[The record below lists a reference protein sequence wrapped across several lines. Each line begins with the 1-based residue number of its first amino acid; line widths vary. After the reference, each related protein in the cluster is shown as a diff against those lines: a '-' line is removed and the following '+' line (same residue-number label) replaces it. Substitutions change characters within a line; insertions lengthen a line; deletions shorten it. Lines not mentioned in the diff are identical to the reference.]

1 MSTFSRFLPFLKPYL
16 SRMVLAGLLVMG
28 VAAINLALLRL
39 AGTLWDIITVQH
51 DQSRMTDMI
60 AVFLGLVVLQGLC
73 SMGHSYLTAWISQ
86 RIVADFRRHL
96 FAHLHTLSVS
106 FFARRR
112 TGELLSRL
120 MNDVTVIQSVVTE
133 TPIDSA
139 KQLVTFVG
147 GITFLLTMNW
157 RLCLLIL
164 VLLPLLVLVAKF
176 FGRRLKS
183 LSTSIQD
190 HTAAMSTLIEE
201 VISGI
206 RIVKSFV
213 QTQREETRFAA
224 QVEQTLA
231 LTMRKAG
238 VMAVFIPVI
247 SLLTFSAAAAVL
259 WYGGRQVID
268 GSVSP
273 GDLFAFVLFAGILI
287 GPFSSAARVF
297 AQIREAQGATQRVFE
312 ILDTRSEVSDSPTAT
327 TLSSVSGHI
336 RAEHIGFAYD
346 PRQPV
351 LTDVSFEAKPGE
363 LVAIV
368 GPTGAGKTTVM
379 NLLHRFYD
387 PTEGHITVDGHDLR
401 QVTMDS
407 WYRQIALVPQETIL
421 FGGTIL
427 DNIRY
432 GDEKASQEEV
442 VAASRAAHAH
452 DFIMS
457 FPDQYQTIVGEKGIN
472 VSGGQRQRIA
482 IARAIVKNPRILL
495 LDEATSA
502 LDSESERLV
511 QEALE
516 QLMKGRTTFV
526 IAHRLTTIQRA
537 DRILVLNKG
546 RLVETGTHAELM
558 DRKGLYQYLY
568 TLAAHRT
575 PLVNLRRKVGG
586 GRPTHSILSTLDNSQ
601 PGKACPQFFV
611 FTSRSF
617 RSPACLQQ

>member
-1 MSTFSRFLPFLKPYL
+1 MSTFTRFFPFLKPYL
-16 SRMVLAGLLVMG
+16 SRMLLAGLLVMG

-39 AGTLWDIITVQH
+39 AGMLWDVITVQH
-51 DQSRMTDMI
+51 DAARMNQLI
-60 AVFLGLVVLQGLC
+60 ALFLGLVIFQGLC
-73 SMGHSYLTAWISQ
+73 SMGHSYLTALVSQ
-86 RIVADFRRHL
+86 HIIADFRTHL
-96 FAHLHTLSVS
+96 FAHLQTLSVS

-120 MNDVTVIQSVVTE
+120 MNDVTVIQTVATE
-133 TPIDSA
+133 TPIDTA
-139 KQLVTFVG
+139 KQLVTFIG
-147 GITFLLTMNW
+147 GIAFLLAMNW

-164 VLLPLLVLVAKF
+164 VLLPLLVIVAKF

-190 HTAAMSTLIEE
+190 QTAALSTLIEE

-213 QTQREETRFAA
+213 QMKREETRFAG
-224 QVEQTLA
+224 QVDQTLS
-231 LTMRKAG
+231 LTMRRAG
-238 VMAVFIPVI
+238 IMAIFIPVI

-268 GSVSP
+268 GTVSP

-297 AQIREAQGATQRVFE
+297 AQVREAQGATERVFE
-312 ILDTRSEVSDSPTAT
+312 ILDQQPEVSDLPNAT
-327 TLSSVSGHI
+327 VLSSVSGHI
-336 RAEHIGFAYD
+336 TVERVSFAYD

-351 LTDVSFEAKPGE
+351 LTDISFETQPGE

-368 GPTGAGKTTVM
+368 GPTGAGKTTAI
-379 NLLHRFYD
+379 NLIHRFYD
-387 PTEGHITVDGHDLR
+387 PTEGRITIDGQDLR
-401 QVTMDS
+401 QVTIES
-407 WYRQIALVPQETIL
+407 WYRQIALVPQETIV

-432 GDEKASQEEV
+432 GNREASEHTVIE
-442 VAASRAAHAH
+442 ASRAAHAH

-457 FPDQYQTIVGEKGIN
+457 FPDQYQTVVGEKGIN

-502 LDSESERLV
+502 LDSESERFV

-516 QLMKGRTTFV
+516 QLMRGRTTFV

-546 RLVETGTHAELM
+546 RLVETGTHGELM
-558 DRKGLYQYLY
+558 ERKGLYHYLY
-568 TLAAHRT
+568 TLRLAEL
-575 PLVNLRRKVGG
+575 P
-586 GRPTHSILSTLDNSQ
+586 S
-601 PGKACPQFFV
+601 
-611 FTSRSF
+611 
-617 RSPACLQQ
+617 

>member
-16 SRMVLAGLLVMG
+16 PRMVVAGLLVMS

-39 AGTLWDIITVQH
+39 AGNLWDIITVQH

-60 AVFLGLVVLQGLC
+60 TIFLGLVILQGLC

-86 RIVADFRRHL
+86 RIIADFRRHL

-147 GITFLLTMNW
+147 GITFLLMMNW

-164 VLLPLLVLVAKF
+164 VLLPLLVLVAKV

-312 ILDTRSEVSDSPTAT
+312 ILDTGSEVSDSPTAT

-336 RAEHIGFAYD
+336 RAEHVGFAYD

-351 LTDVSFEAKPGE
+351 LMDISFEAKPGE

-387 PTEGHITVDGHDLR
+387 PTEGYITIDGQDLR

-558 DRKGLYQYLY
+558 EHKGLYQYLY
-568 TLAAHRT
+568 TLR
-575 PLVNLRRKVGG
+575 LIEL
-586 GRPTHSILSTLDNSQ
+586 PT
-601 PGKACPQFFV
+601 
-611 FTSRSF
+611 
-617 RSPACLQQ
+617 

>member
-51 DQSRMTDMI
+51 DQSRMTDLI

-73 SMGHSYLTAWISQ
+73 SMGHSYLAAWISQ
-86 RIVADFRRHL
+86 RIVADFRQHL

-139 KQLVTFVG
+139 KQFVTFVG

-190 HTAAMSTLIEE
+190 QTAALSTLIEE

-213 QTQREETRFAA
+213 QSQREETRFAT

-231 LTMRKAG
+231 LTMRRAG
-238 VMAVFIPVI
+238 TMAVFIPVI

-259 WYGGRQVID
+259 WYGGSQVID

-273 GDLFAFVLFAGILI
+273 GDLFAFILFAGILI

-312 ILDTRSEVSDSPTAT
+312 ILDTRSEVSDSPAAT
-327 TLSSVSGHI
+327 PLSTVSGHI
-336 RAEHIGFAYD
+336 RAEHVSFAYD

-351 LTDVSFEAKPGE
+351 LTDLSFEAKPGE

-387 PTEGHITVDGHDLR
+387 PTEGHITIDGQDLR

-407 WYRQIALVPQETIL
+407 WYRQIALVPQEMIL

-432 GDEKASQEEV
+432 GDGKATQEEV
-442 VAASRAAHAH
+442 AAASCAAHAH

-568 TLAAHRT
+568 TLRLIEL
-575 PLVNLRRKVGG
+575 P
-586 GRPTHSILSTLDNSQ
+586 S
-601 PGKACPQFFV
+601 
-611 FTSRSF
+611 
-617 RSPACLQQ
+617 

>member
-16 SRMVLAGLLVMG
+16 SRMVLAGVLVMG
-28 VAAINLALLRL
+28 VAAINLTLLRL
-39 AGTLWDIITVQH
+39 AGTLWDIITVQR
-51 DQSRMTDMI
+51 DQSHMTDMI
-60 AVFLGLVVLQGLC
+60 LILLGLVILQGLC

-86 RIVADFRRHL
+86 RIIADFRRHL
-96 FAHLHTLSVS
+96 FGHLHTLSVS

-133 TPIDSA
+133 TPIDGA

-147 GITFLLTMNW
+147 GITFLLIMNW
-157 RLCLLIL
+157 QLCLLIL
-164 VLLPLLVLVAKF
+164 ILLPLLVLVAKL
-176 FGRRLKS
+176 FGRKLKS

-213 QTQREETRFAA
+213 QTQREETRFAS

-312 ILDTRSEVSDSPTAT
+312 ILDTQAEVSDSPTAT
-327 TLSSVSGHI
+327 TLSTVSGHL
-336 RAEHIGFAYD
+336 RADHIGFAYD

-351 LTDVSFEAKPGE
+351 LMDVSFEAKPGE

-387 PTEGHITVDGHDLR
+387 PTEGSITIDGQNLRHI
-401 QVTMDS
+401 TMDS

-432 GDEKASQEEV
+432 GNEKATQEEV

-452 DFIMS
+452 DFVMS

-526 IAHRLTTIQRA
+526 VAHRLTTIQRA

-546 RLVETGTHAELM
+546 HLVETGTHAELM
-558 DRKGLYQYLY
+558 NQKGLYQYLY
-568 TLAAHRT
+568 TLR
-575 PLVNLRRKVGG
+575 LVEL
-586 GRPTHSILSTLDNSQ
+586 PS
-601 PGKACPQFFV
+601 
-611 FTSRSF
+611 
-617 RSPACLQQ
+617 

>member
-1 MSTFSRFLPFLKPYL
+1 MSTFSRFLPFLRPYL
-16 SRMVLAGLLVMG
+16 ARMVLAGLLVMG

-39 AGTLWDIITVQH
+39 AGSLWDIITVQH

-60 AVFLGLVVLQGLC
+60 TIFLGLVILQGFC

-86 RIVADFRRHL
+86 RIIADFRRHL
-96 FAHLHTLSVS
+96 FGHLHTLSVS

-147 GITFLLTMNW
+147 GIAFLLMMNW

-164 VLLPLLVLVAKF
+164 VLLPLLVLVAKL
-176 FGRRLKS
+176 FGRKLKS

-213 QTQREETRFAA
+213 QTQREETRFAT

-247 SLLTFSAAAAVL
+247 SFLTFSAAAAVL

-273 GDLFAFVLFAGILI
+273 GDLFAFVLFAGILV

-327 TLSSVSGHI
+327 TLPSVSGHI
-336 RAEHIGFAYD
+336 RVDHIGFAYD

-351 LTDVSFEAKPGE
+351 LMDVSFDAKPGE
-363 LVAIV
+363 LIAIV

-401 QVTMDS
+401 SVTMDS

-432 GDEKASQEEV
+432 GNEKASQEEV

-482 IARAIVKNPRILL
+482 IARAVVKNPQILL

-502 LDSESERLV
+502 LDSESERLI

-516 QLMKGRTTFV
+516 RLMKDRTTFV

-558 DRKGLYQYLY
+558 ERKGLYQYLY
-568 TLAAHRT
+568 TLRLIEL
-575 PLVNLRRKVGG
+575 P
-586 GRPTHSILSTLDNSQ
+586 S
-601 PGKACPQFFV
+601 
-611 FTSRSF
+611 
-617 RSPACLQQ
+617 